1 MALQGRIILIF
12 RLIEYCLMPSKIYFS
27 YKQNETKLNNIYI
40 YINMQK
46 WGGSTR
52 ATICPLYDE
61 LGRDEQFL

>member
-1 MALQGRIILIF
+1 
-12 RLIEYCLMPSKIYFS
+12 MPSKIYFS